1 MSLITCWVFL
11 LLLKEIPL
19 MNEPFIIPTITTN
32 ENGISIFS
40 EVDFSVHQ
48 RGGLFLTEQIGSKNF
63 RIRKSDLGYAT
74 DFHLA
79 GDATFIIIQKGSL
92 KIELQNGDFKIFK
105 PGDCFIAQDNLQE
118 NIEFDKTIHGHK
130 ANAIGNESL
139 QAIHIKLSI

>member
-1 MSLITCWVFL
+1 M
-11 LLLKEIPL
+11 
-19 MNEPFIIPTITTN
+19 
-32 ENGISIFS
+32 
-40 EVDFSVHQ
+40 HQ

-79 GDATFIIIQKGSL
+79 GDATFIIIQKGNL

-130 ANAIGNESL
+130 ANVIGNESL